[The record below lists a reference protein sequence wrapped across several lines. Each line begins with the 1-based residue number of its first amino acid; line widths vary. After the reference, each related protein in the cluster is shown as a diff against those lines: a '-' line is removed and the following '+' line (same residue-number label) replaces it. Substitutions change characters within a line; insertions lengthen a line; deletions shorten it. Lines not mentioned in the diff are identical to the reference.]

1 VTTLSVS
8 LVTALVGAALASIGT
23 YVAARRDLQLKF
35 DDSLRDL
42 RISRYEELWKAL
54 KPLAKYGRTTV
65 LSHEQIADLI
75 AALTTWYFDTGGLV
89 LSSEAREDYFVLQD
103 GLEFA
108 LARPPGEL
116 NADDDEFLRVL
127 ASRLRTAMTRDV
139 GTRRTFIFRG
149 DPERDEPPIESA
161 NYVDRSGTRAL
172 RITAEGRRVTLAGDS
187 GSGEIEKKKPHWDA
201 ARRKLTIELK
211 VGQTKREKRVFLFE
225 DGRVVE
231 GPSGASRG
239 ENDDREPS
247 VIWERTGKATE
258 EAATRA
264 R

>member
-8 LVTALVGAALASIGT
+8 LVTALVGAVLASIGT

-42 RISRYEELWKAL
+42 RITRYEELWKAL
-54 KPLAKYGRTTV
+54 KPLAKYGRPAALT
-65 LSHEQIADLI
+65 HEQVADLI

-89 LSSEAREDYFVLQD
+89 LSSEARADYFALQD

-108 LARPPGEL
+108 LARPPSEL

-149 DPERDEPPIESA
+149 DPEREEPPIESA
-161 NYVDRSGTRAL
+161 SYVDRSRTRAL

-187 GSGEIEKKKPHWDA
+187 GSGEFVKKKPYWDA
-201 ARRKLTIELK
+201 ARRKLTVELK
-211 VGQTKREKRVFLFE
+211 VGQAKREKRVFLFE
-225 DGRVVE
+225 DGQVVE
-231 GPSGASRG
+231 GPSGWSRG

-247 VIWERTGKATE
+247 VTWQRTGEGIE
-258 EAATRA
+258 EAAIGA
-264 R
+264 Q